1 MQLSRLR
8 GGRAGRRRRPGPR
21 NGVAAARRQKR
32 RPERGIQIA
41 GLAGAARRSAW
52 RPAGLRPPGGA
63 ERVRQVPGPSHP
75 PSPPRPPVLSP
86 LPLAA
91 SLHGANMAHSCR
103 WRFPAR
109 PGTTGGG
116 GGGGRRGLGGAPRQR
131 VPALLLPPGPP
142 VSGGG
147 PGAPPSPPAVA
158 AAAAA
163 GSSGA
168 GVPGVAAPAS
178 AASSSSAS
186 SSSSS
191 SSSASSGPALL
202 RVGPG
207 FDAALQVSAAI
218 GTNLRR
224 FRAVFG
230 ESGGGGGSGEVRGRG
245 TPRSGVSTLCG
256 APSPPPSGNVEHPNS
271 GTILGCLTRGKW
283 PSHLGTPT
291 HGFRPPGAP
300 TPGFGPIWLRA
311 FTAPPAP
318 PAPCPNPLAPT
329 PCRGFPSRD

>member
-1 MQLSRLR
+1 MLSRLLGLLAQPGALH
-8 GGRAGRRRRPGPR
+8 GGRQGAGRLAVPS
-21 NGVAAARRQKR
+21 
-32 RPERGIQIA
+32 
-41 GLAGAARRSAW
+41 GLGRFR
-52 RPAGLRPPGGA
+52 GLRP
-63 ERVRQVPGPSHP
+63 P

-142 VSGGG
+142 VSSGG

-168 GVPGVAAPAS
+168 GVPGVAAAAS

-256 APSPPPSGNVEHPNS
+256 APSPPPSGNVEHPDS

-283 PSHLGTPT
+283 PSHLGIPIHGSDPQTP
-291 HGFRPPGAP
+291 PP
-300 TPGFGPIWLRA
+300 
-311 FTAPPAP
+311 
-318 PAPCPNPLAPT
+318 
-329 PCRGFPSRD
+329 RGLDPSG